1 MKFRKLFL
9 ILASVAVLAFVCG
22 PAMAAD
28 TVKIAYIDPLSGAF
42 AGVGDAGY
50 KHFQYN
56 AELINA
62 KGGVLGGKMLEIVP
76 FDNKVSAKESLIQLK
91 SAIDQGIQI
100 ITQGNG
106 SSVAGALIEAVDK
119 HNNRNPDNPIVY
131 LNYAAV
137 TPAFTNEKCSFWHFR
152 FDAHVDMKIA
162 AITDYIKGNKDITKV
177 YLINQDY
184 VFGHAVSDSAKA
196 MLMEKRPDIEIVGD
210 TFTPLGKVK
219 DFSPYVAKIQASGAQ
234 AVITGNWGVDMSLL
248 AKAAKDA
255 GLDAQFYT
263 FYGSGLSAP
272 ATIGEAGIGKIISV
286 TEWHINLNVEEKNTE
301 DEKFFL
307 GYQEKYSDGGKVP
320 YYYGRIG
327 TTMNMLAAA
336 INKAGSTNP
345 KDIAFALEDMEYESP
360 YGKVLMRAEDHQLI
374 QPLYLSVYAKA
385 GEGTVKYDAENSGVG
400 FKTITRIEAAAT
412 AMPTTCQMQRP
423 SK

>member
-1 MKFRKLFL
+1 MKRRMLYSML
-9 ILASVAVLAFVCG
+9 IGIALVTMIAA

-28 TVKIAYIDPLSGAF
+28 TIKIAYIDPLSGAF

-62 KGGVLGGKMLEIVP
+62 KGGVLGGRQLEIVP

-106 SSVAGALIEAVDK
+106 SSVAGALIEAVNK
-119 HNNRNPDNPIVY
+119 HNQRNPDKPVLY

-162 AITDYIKGNKDITKV
+162 AITDYIKERPEITKV
-177 YLINQDY
+177 YLMNQDY
-184 VFGHAVSDSAKA
+184 VFGHAVSAAAKQ
-196 MLMEKRPDIEIVGD
+196 MLAEKRPDIEIVGD

-219 DFSPYVAKIQASGAQ
+219 DFSPYIAKIQATGAQ
-234 AVITGNWGVDMSLL
+234 AIISGNWGADMSLL
-248 AKAAKDA
+248 VKAAKDA
-255 GLDAQFYT
+255 GLDSQFYT
-263 FYGSGLSAP
+263 FYGNGLGAP
-272 ATIGEAGIGKIISV
+272 AAIGEAGIGKLISV
-286 TEWHINLNVEEKNTE
+286 TEWHINLNVEENNKV
-301 DEKFFL
+301 DEAFFL
-307 GYQEKYSDGGKVP
+307 GYQKKYSDGGKVP
-320 YYYGRIG
+320 YYYGRIR

-336 INKAGSTNP
+336 INKAGSAKP
-345 KDIAFALEDMEYESP
+345 KDIAYALEGMEWETP

-374 QPLYLSVYAKA
+374 QPLYLNVYAKA

-400 FKTITRIEAAAT
+400 FKTLKRIEAAAT
-412 AMPTTCQMQRP
+412 AMPTTCKMERP
-423 SK
+423 KR

>member
-1 MKFRKLFL
+1 MKFKNLL
-9 ILASVAVLAFVCG
+9 LAIAAIAVLGMICG
-22 PAMAAD
+22 TAIAAD
-28 TVKIAYIDPLSGAF
+28 TIKIAYIDPLSGAF

-50 KHFQYN
+50 RHFQYN

-62 KGGVLGGKMLEIVP
+62 KGGVLGGKMFEIVP
-76 FDNKVSAKESLIQLK
+76 FDNKVSPKDSLIQLK
-91 SAIDQGIQI
+91 LAIDQGIQI

-119 HNNRNPDNPIVY
+119 HNKRNPDKPVLY

-137 TPAFTNEKCSFWHFR
+137 TPAFTNENCSFWHFR

-162 AITDYIKGNKDITKV
+162 AITDYMKRKKDITKV

-184 VFGHAVSDSAKA
+184 VFGHAVSDAAKS
-196 MLMEKRPDIEIVGD
+196 MLKEKRPDIEIVGD

-219 DFSPYVAKIQASGAQ
+219 DFSPYIAKIQASGAQ
-234 AVITGNWGVDMSLL
+234 AIITGNWGADMSLL
-248 AKAAKDA
+248 VKAAKDA

-263 FYGSGLSAP
+263 FYGNGLGAP
-272 ATIGEAGIGKIISV
+272 ATIGEAGIGRLISV
-286 TEWHINLNVEEKNTE
+286 TEWHLDLNQEENNKE
-301 DEKFFL
+301 DEDFL
-307 GYQEKYSDGGKVP
+307 IGYQKKYSDGGRSP
-320 YYYGRIG
+320 YYYGRIR
-327 TTMNMLAAA
+327 TEMDMLAAA

-345 KDIAFALEDMEYESP
+345 KDIAYALEGMEYETP

-400 FKTITRIEAAAT
+400 FKTLERIEAADT
-412 AMPTTCQMQRP
+412 AMPTTCQMKRP
-423 SK
+423 PK

>member
-1 MKFRKLFL
+1 MKFKNLL
-9 ILASVAVLAFVCG
+9 LAIAAIAVLGMISGTAI
-22 PAMAAD
+22 AAD
-28 TVKIAYIDPLSGAF
+28 TIKIAYIDPLSGAF

-50 KHFQYN
+50 RHFQYN

-62 KGGVLGGKMLEIVP
+62 KGGVLGGKMFEIVP
-76 FDNKVSAKESLIQLK
+76 FDNKVSPKDSLIQLK

-119 HNNRNPDNPIVY
+119 HNMRNPDKPVLY

-152 FDAHVDMKIA
+152 FDAHVDMKLA
-162 AITDYIKGNKDITKV
+162 AITDYLKGKKDITKI

-184 VFGHAVSDSAKA
+184 VFGHAVSDAAKS
-196 MLMEKRPDIEIVGD
+196 MLKEKRPDIEIVGD
-210 TFTPLGKVK
+210 SFTPLGKVK

-234 AVITGNWGVDMSLL
+234 AVITGNWGADMQLL
-248 AKAAKDA
+248 IKAAKDA

-263 FYGSGLSAP
+263 FYGSGLGTP
-272 ATIGEAGIGKIISV
+272 AVVGEAGIGRLISV
-286 TEWHINLNVEEKNTE
+286 TEWHLDLNQEENNKE
-301 DEKFFL
+301 DEAFFL
-307 GYQEKYSDGGKVP
+307 GYQKKYSDGGKTP
-320 YYYGRIG
+320 YYYGRIR
-327 TTMNMLAAA
+327 TEMDMLAAA
-336 INKAGSTNP
+336 IDKAGSTNP
-345 KDIAFALEDMEYESP
+345 KDIAYALEGMEYETP

-385 GEGTVKYDAENSGVG
+385 GEGTVKYDSENSGVG
-400 FKTITRIEAAAT
+400 FKTIERIEAADT
-412 AMPTTCQMQRP
+412 AMPTTCQMKRP
-423 SK
+423 PK

>member
-1 MKFRKLFL
+1 MRFKNLFL
-9 ILASVAVLAFVCG
+9 VVAAAAVLGMICG
-22 PAMAAD
+22 TAIAAD
-28 TVKIAYIDPLSGAF
+28 TIKIAYIDPLSGAF

-50 KHFQYN
+50 RHFQYN

-62 KGGVLGGKMLEIVP
+62 KGGVLGGKMFEIVP
-76 FDNKVSAKESLIQLK
+76 FDNKVSPKDSLIQLK

-119 HNNRNPDNPIVY
+119 HNMRNPDKPVLY

-137 TPAFTNEKCSFWHFR
+137 TPAFTNENCSFWHFR

-162 AITDYIKGNKDITKV
+162 AITDYMKRKKDITKV

-184 VFGHAVSDSAKA
+184 VFGHAVSDAAKA
-196 MLMEKRPDIEIVGD
+196 MLKEKRPDIEIVGD

-234 AVITGNWGVDMSLL
+234 AIITGNWGADMSLL
-248 AKAAKDA
+248 VKAAKDA

-263 FYGSGLSAP
+263 FYGNGLGAP
-272 ATIGEAGIGKIISV
+272 ATIGEAGIGRLISV
-286 TEWHINLNVEEKNTE
+286 TEWHLDLNQEEKNKE
-301 DEKFFL
+301 DEDFFL
-307 GYQEKYSDGGKVP
+307 GYQKKYSDGGKTP
-320 YYYGRIG
+320 YYYGRIR
-327 TTMNMLAAA
+327 TEMDMLAAA

-345 KDIAFALEDMEYESP
+345 KAIAYALEGMEYETP

-400 FKTITRIEAAAT
+400 FKTIERIEAADT
-412 AMPTTCQMQRP
+412 AMPTTCQMKRP
-423 SK
+423 PK

>member
-1 MKFRKLFL
+1 MKVRNLFL
-9 ILASVAVLAFVCG
+9 VLAGLALFTMVG
-22 PAMAAD
+22 GTAVAAD
-28 TVKIAYIDPLSGAF
+28 TIKIAYIDPLSGPA

-50 KHFQYN
+50 RHFQYN

-62 KGGVLGGKMLEIVP
+62 KGGVLGGKMFEIVP
-76 FDNKVSAKESLIQLK
+76 FDNKVSPKDSLIQLK

-119 HNNRNPDNPIVY
+119 HNMRNPGQPVLY

-137 TPAFTNEKCSFWHFR
+137 TPAFTNENCSFWHFR

-162 AITDYIKGNKDITKV
+162 AIADYLKGKKDITKV

-196 MLMEKRPDIEIVGD
+196 MLKEKCPDIEIVGD
-210 TFTPLGKVK
+210 TFIPLFKVK
-219 DFSPYVAKIQASGAQ
+219 DFSPYITMIQATGAQ
-234 AVITGNWGVDMSLL
+234 AIITGNWGADMSLL
-248 AKAAKDA
+248 VKAAKDA

-263 FYGSGLSAP
+263 FYGGGLGAP
-272 ATIGEAGIGKIISV
+272 AAIGEAGIGRVVSV
-286 TEWHINLNVEEKNTE
+286 TEWHLDLNQEENNKE
-301 DEKFFL
+301 DEAFFL
-307 GYQEKYSDGGKVP
+307 GYQKKYSDGGKTP
-320 YYYGRIG
+320 YYYGRIR
-327 TTMNMLAAA
+327 TEMDMLAAA

-345 KDIAFALEDMEYESP
+345 KDIAYALEGMEYETP

-385 GEGTVKYDAENSGVG
+385 GEGTVKYDSENSGVG
-400 FKTITRIEAAAT
+400 FKTLKRIEAEAT
-412 AMPTTCQMQRP
+412 TLPTTCQMKRP
-423 SK
+423 PK

>member
-9 ILASVAVLAFVCG
+9 ILASVAVFAFVWG

-28 TVKIAYIDPLSGAF
+28 TVKIAYIDPLSGSF

-62 KGGVLGGKMLEIVP
+62 KGGVLGGRQLEIVP

-119 HNNRNPDNPIVY
+119 HNKRNPDKPVVY

-162 AITDYIKGNKDITKV
+162 AITDYIKEQKNITKI

-184 VFGHAVSDSAKA
+184 VFGHAVSDAAKA
-196 MLMEKRPDIEIVGD
+196 MLKEKRPDIEIVGD

-234 AVITGNWGVDMSLL
+234 AAITGNWGADMSLL
-248 AKAAKDA
+248 VKAAKDA
-255 GLDAQFYT
+255 GLDAQFYS
-263 FYGSGLSAP
+263 FYGSGLGAP
-272 ATIGEAGIGKIISV
+272 AVIGEAGIGKLIQV
-286 TEWHINLNVEEKNTE
+286 TEWHINLNQEENNTE

-307 GYQEKYSDGGKVP
+307 GYQEKYSDGGQVP

-336 INKAGSTNP
+336 IEKAGNTNP
-345 KDIAFALEDMEYESP
+345 KDIAYALEGMEYESP
-360 YGKVLMRAEDHQLI
+360 YGTVLMRADDHQLI
-374 QPLYLSVYAKA
+374 QPLYLSIYAKA

-400 FKTITRIEAAAT
+400 FKTLKRIEAAAT
-412 AMPTTCQMQRP
+412 AMPTTCQMERP